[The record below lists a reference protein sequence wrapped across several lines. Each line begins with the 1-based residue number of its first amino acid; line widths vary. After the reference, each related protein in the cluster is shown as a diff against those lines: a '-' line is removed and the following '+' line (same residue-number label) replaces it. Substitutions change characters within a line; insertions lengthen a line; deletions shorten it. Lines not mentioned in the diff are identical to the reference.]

1 MWQASRT
8 ILTAK
13 YSFPFDRC
21 VVSFPP
27 DETPPKSR
35 IADCSRMIL
44 GRYGVTLGF
53 DDNSLWIANDDSHAG
68 RELSSL
74 VNYVSYKTFIC
85 YNILMPSDEPEYPPA
100 AADASQ
106 VVFHLAKIV
115 EKQKRSNG
123 KIAVWHED
131 EPCELVLAKQDIEDY
146 LQAIDLPLVYA
157 IYYYLMGCN
166 TPMYFLVEFYK
177 CLEVI
182 EEQLGGEK
190 DLLKNLT
197 RFGLEPALHK
207 TVKSLANDRSK
218 PLSIGRHAP
227 YPEVPM
233 IPVDTKWLFDDPR
246 GRKTFEDGEEACR
259 SVIEC
264 YIRYRLDGFRDTRK

>member
-1 MWQASRT
+1 
-8 ILTAK
+8 
-13 YSFPFDRC
+13 
-21 VVSFPP
+21 
-27 DETPPKSR
+27 
-35 IADCSRMIL
+35 MIL
-44 GRYGVTLGF
+44 SQYGVTLGF
-53 DDNSLWIANDDSHAG
+53 DDDSLWVANDDRHVG
-68 RELSSL
+68 RDLSSV

-85 YNILMPSDEPEYPPA
+85 YNILMPLGEPEYPPD

-115 EKQKRSNG
+115 EKQERING
-123 KIAVWHED
+123 KIATWHED
-131 EPCELVLAKQDIEDY
+131 EPCELILTKQDVADY
-146 LQAIDLPLVYA
+146 LRAIDLALTYA

-166 TPMYFLVEFYK
+166 TSTYFLVEFYK

-190 DLLKNLT
+190 GLLKNLAW
-197 RFGLEPALHK
+197 FGLDPGLHK
-207 TVKSLANDRSK
+207 TVKRLANDQKK

-227 YPEVPM
+227 YPGVPM

-246 GRKTFEDGEEACR
+246 GRKTFEAGEEACR

-264 YIRYRLDGFRDTRK
+264 YIKYRRHLSRSQEKKPAEETSDD